1 MIAVRGLKEFRQ
13 NLEKIKRK
21 TTIDRMYFKAIVTEF
36 DKWIMKNFQQEGRLA
51 NRGQRWKKLAPSTVA
66 WKKKHKKKRILQNTG
81 DMKKKWQHIATT
93 KKAIIKSKQSYAIYH
108 EEGQGVPQ
116 RRLLPDEKQT
126 LAQVKKVT
134 SIFFKKATK

>member
-13 NLEKIKRK
+13 NLNKIKRK
-21 TTIDRMYFKAIVTEF
+21 TAIDRMYFKAIVTEF

-51 NRGQRWKKLAPSTVA
+51 NRGQRWKKLAPATVA
-66 WKKKHKKKRILQNTG
+66 WKKKHKKKRILQNSG
-81 DMKKKWQHIATT
+81 DMKKKWQHITST
-93 KKAIIKSKQSYAIYH
+93 KTAIIKSKQNYSIYH
-108 EEGQGVPQ
+108 EEGKGVPQ

-126 LAQVKKVT
+126 FAQVKKVT

>member
-1 MIAVRGLKEFRQ
+1 MIAIRGLKDFRQ
-13 NLEKIKRK
+13 KIDKIKRK

-51 NRGQRWKKLAPSTVA
+51 NRGQRWKKLAPATVA

-81 DMKKKWQHIATT
+81 DMKKKWQHITST
-93 KKAIIKSKQSYAIYH
+93 KTAIIKSRQNYSIYH
-108 EEGQGVPQ
+108 EEGIGVPK

-126 LAQVKKVT
+126 LAEVKKVT
-134 SIFFKKATK
+134 LIFFEKAKR